1 LPCPEATAVGLLV
14 GLPDAIG
21 VEVGDTVGCVRR
33 LSVADG
39 VAVAVGRID
48 ETVPETG
55 WDA

>member
-1 LPCPEATAVGLLV
+1 MPCPEATAVGLLV